1 MGRLYRGPAEYEFV
15 AQFAKIALS
24 ANSATLITYTSYLLS
39 ICSRN
44 NWATGRTPPTSDHY
58 GAMASRE
65 TTSWITDKLVAVMTK
80 RCNRPT
86 ESVRLVV
93 HSAGYLMFHDWQ
105 VATG

>member
-1 MGRLYRGPAEYEFV
+1 
-15 AQFAKIALS
+15 
-24 ANSATLITYTSYLLS
+24 
-39 ICSRN
+39 
-44 NWATGRTPPTSDHY
+44 
-58 GAMASRE
+58 MASRE
-65 TTSWITDKLVAVMTK
+65 TSSWITDKLVAVMTK